1 MFDSNLFFQSIL
13 ETINCWPS
21 LQLSLSNGMGG
32 PQSKEKIDWFCNGIV
47 QLFHDNQNLIIDD
60 VCDFVATVLNNEFD
74 TIIED
79 GSLEMV
85 CSSIF
90 CFHCKISSG
99 DCEYVRN
106 KLGIMKEKYHDSNKY
121 VQEQI
126 NLQNHEEYSSTKELN
141 DDLNTSEIK
150 MDVDDQPKNASDDD
164 NDGWT
169 VVRRRK

>member
-1 MFDSNLFFQSIL
+1 MFDNNLFFQSIS

-32 PQSKEKIDWFCNGIV
+32 PLCQEKITWLCNGIV

-60 VCDFVATVLNNEFD
+60 LCDFVSTVLNNEFD

-85 CSSIF
+85 CTSIF
-90 CFHCKISSG
+90 CFHCKISLG
-99 DCEYVRN
+99 DCEYVQN
-106 KLGIMKEKYHDSNKY
+106 KLNILKQKYHDSNKY
-121 VQEQI
+121 IQELT
-126 NLQNHEEYSSTKELN
+126 NSQNYEESSSTEKL
-141 DDLNTSEIK
+141 DKGDISEIK
-150 MDVDDQPKNASDDD
+150 MDVDDEPKKAPDDN